1 MILNIKISS
10 RYENFIFHLEI
21 TTTCDDDF
29 TSSTGNTCDDYITY
43 NWCTANGSYGS
54 GWGTCL
60 DVWSGCTKFETF
72 ASWKN
77 KETGYNALSCTVC
90 GCKDTGIS
98 RQRAKNCSIV
108 KMLSNRTVNYYK
120 ITPFL

>member
-29 TSSTGNTCDDYITY
+29 TSSAGRTCDDYITY
-43 NWCTANGSYGS
+43 NWCTANGAYGS
-54 GWGTCL
+54 GWHF
-60 DVWSGCTKFETF
+60 FEIF